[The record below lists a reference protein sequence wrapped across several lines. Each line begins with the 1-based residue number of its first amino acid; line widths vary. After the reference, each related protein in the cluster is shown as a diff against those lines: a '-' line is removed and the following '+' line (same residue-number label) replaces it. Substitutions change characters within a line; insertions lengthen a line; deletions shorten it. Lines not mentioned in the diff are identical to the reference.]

1 MRCFFT
7 DITLIPAF
15 PLGGKVTFLAFSIL
29 LLPDRT
35 LHVQLTCIAVAAG
48 CHPALEADLTK
59 GGVANFLTYLNTGS
73 NQEMIPDTLSPISA
87 PRLFSEHSF
96 IKLCDTKIGHS
107 KMEPLRFRRGSII
120 TSNY

>member
-35 LHVQLTCIAVAAG
+35 LQIQLTGIAVTAG
-48 CHPALEADLTK
+48 CHPALEAYFAK
-59 GGVANFLTYLNTGS
+59 GGVANVTSFLNTGS
-73 NQEMIPDTLSPISA
+73 NQKRSPILCHHDQL
-87 PRLFSEHSF
+87 PSF
-96 IKLCDTKIGHS
+96 FQNTLT
-107 KMEPLRFRRGSII
+107 
-120 TSNY
+120 